1 MQVVFYF
8 NRAPSV
14 SAAAA
19 EAAASSTNLKKHYRR
34 SQSQMTNDN
43 KSTEDLLLAVGMQN
57 QCYIP
62 PVSL

>member
-1 MQVVFYF
+1 MQVVFSF

-19 EAAASSTNLKKHYRR
+19 AAANSTNLKKHYRR
-34 SQSQMTNDN
+34 SQSQLTNDN
-43 KSTEDLLLAVGMQN
+43 KSTEDLLLADRMQN

-62 PVSL
+62 LVSL